1 MFTVLV
7 VIALLAAS
15 VSAIYL
21 LLKSMGQDGI
31 AIAQPGSC
39 KSGQCG
45 VRKDL
50 RGCHQEGEH
59 PDATEEDKL
68 ASALDQQAEEEQ
80 NSRAR

>member
-1 MFTVLV
+1 MLTALV

-21 LLKSMGQDGI
+21 LLKSMGQDGV

-45 VRKDL
+45 VSKEL
-50 RGCHQEGEH
+50 SGCHQEGNQ
-59 PDATEEDKL
+59 PDKTEESKL
-68 ASALDQQAEEEQ
+68 APALNKHAVEEQ
-80 NSRAR
+80 TRRAG